1 MEILISAFIFLVGV
15 VLVIKGGDWFVDAA
29 SWMAKALGIPPF
41 IVGAT
46 IVSVATTMPEM
57 IVSMTAAAQ
66 GKTDMAIGNAV
77 GSVIANTGLILAIAM
92 IFMSITIRRKAY
104 LMQCAILVGAATV
117 LLVASMSGSLS
128 IWGSIALLVLFGLF
142 MYRNVQNAKEIMEE
156 TKRPDISRKNLAKNV
171 GLFMLGAA
179 SIVVG
184 SQFLVNSGSDIAA
197 FFGVPERI
205 IAVTL
210 VAVGT
215 SLPELV
221 TTVTAIVKKQSG
233 LSIGNLIGA
242 NTIDISLILPLCSLV
257 SGQQIPVSQQSIMLD
272 LPVCLG
278 ITLIAFVPLLIR
290 EKASK
295 LHGLILLGSYAA
307 YLIVVL

>member
-1 MEILISAFIFLVGV
+1 MSIWISAVVFLVGV

-57 IVSMTAAAQ
+57 IVSMTAAMQ

-77 GSVIANTGLILAIAM
+77 GSVIANTGLILAVAM
-92 IFMSITIRRKAY
+92 VFMSITIRRKTY
-104 LMQCAILVGAATV
+104 LQQCAILAGSATV
-117 LLVASMSGSLS
+117 LLVASQSGALS
-128 IWGSIALLVLFGLF
+128 IWGSITLIVLFGLF

-156 TKRPDISRKNLAKNV
+156 TKRPDINRKNLAKNI
-171 GLFMLGAA
+171 GLFVLGAA

-184 SQFLVNSGSDIAA
+184 SQFLVNSGSDIAS

-221 TTVTAIVKKQSG
+221 TTITAIVKKQSG

-242 NTIDISLILPLCSLV
+242 NTIDISLILPLCSIV
-257 SGQQIPVSQQSIMLD
+257 SGQQIPVSAQSLAVD
-272 LPVCLG
+272 LPVALG
-278 ITLIAFVPLLIR
+278 ITLLAFVPLLIF

-295 LHGLILLGSYAA
+295 IHGIVMLLAYAG
-307 YLIVVL
+307 YLVMVL